1 MPRRTSVLFFCD
13 LDVVL
18 SNLDGSVEVIYYH
31 NFLELFCYIC
41 YNNTGDTNNPQFSYS
56 PFFTLRA
63 TWSFCCNSLAR
74 SFYINK
80 KEPDRS
86 LTLIQSSLQFRP
98 RFRTDN
104 AIHQQTMLRLEVP
117 HSIPRFQTENSVH
130 RKAITAFV
138 EQRLTV
144 RNVLTA
150 IAVFNLSVR
159 CGNC

>member
-13 LDVVL
+13 PDVVL

-86 LTLIQSSLQFRP
+86 LTLFITIIITISPTFSGQQHHPLPSLSQAE
-98 RFRTDN
+98 TLS
-104 AIHQQTMLRLEVP
+104 QQTAC
-117 HSIPRFQTENSVH
+117 SCQIPRPLQAEDRSVLCSP
-130 RKAITAFV
+130 FY
-138 EQRLTV
+138 
-144 RNVLTA
+144 
-150 IAVFNLSVR
+150 
-159 CGNC
+159 

>member
-86 LTLIQSSLQFRP
+86 LTLFITIIITISPTFSDRQCHPPTDHASIGSPAQHTTFSDRKLRP
-98 RFRTDN
+98 PQGHNR
-104 AIHQQTMLRLEVP
+104 I
-117 HSIPRFQTENSVH
+117 
-130 RKAITAFV
+130 
-138 EQRLTV
+138 
-144 RNVLTA
+144 
-150 IAVFNLSVR
+150 
-159 CGNC
+159 C